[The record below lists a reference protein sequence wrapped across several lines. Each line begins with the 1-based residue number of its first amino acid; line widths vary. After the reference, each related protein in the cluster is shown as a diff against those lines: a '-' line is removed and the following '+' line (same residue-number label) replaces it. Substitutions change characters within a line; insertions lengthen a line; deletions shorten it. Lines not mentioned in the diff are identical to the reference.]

1 MGNCFSGEDKK
12 GKEAVYKASPE
23 AAQETSAAAGSAGT
37 AAAKAA
43 GTPVKPS
50 SKSTNLILEKE
61 TEDVQE
67 LYEIGKVLGRGQF
80 GTARLATEKATGVKY
95 ACKTISK
102 RKLRNKDDIEDVKR
116 EIQIMHHLAG
126 HPNIVTMKDTF
137 EDKNN
142 IHLITELC
150 AGGEL
155 FDRITARGHYSE
167 KDAATLV
174 RTMVSVVA
182 HCHHMGVMHRD
193 LKPENFLMA
202 DETEAAELKATDF
215 GLSVYLQSDKNLTE
229 LVGSAFYVAP
239 EVLRRHYYKE
249 ADIWSCGV
257 ILYILLSGVPPFYG
271 ETEQQIFEAI
281 LRGRLDLQS
290 DPWPQ
295 ITPAAKDCVKKMLV
309 QDPKQRATADQIL
322 QHEWMR
328 VNGVASDKPLDN
340 AIATRIKKFANLNK
354 LKKEAMKVMAKNIAP
369 DEVTGLREVFKNIDK
384 DSSGTITVEEMR
396 EAMKEQ
402 GNAAV
407 EAEMMA
413 LIEGADLDG
422 DGVIDYE
429 EFLAATVQLN
439 KLNKEENLRAAF
451 EHFDADNSGY
461 ITREELQSSL
471 SKVEGLSS
479 EQVEVILQDVDKDN
493 DGKIDYEEFCQMM
506 LKDDDQKPVRG
517 GLNFPG
523 EAS

>member
-1 MGNCFSGEDKK
+1 MGNCFSSGEKK
-12 GKEAVYKASPE
+12 PAAEPAKPPASPPKP
-23 AAQETSAAAGSAGT
+23 AAA
-37 AAAKAA
+37 AAAPTSSAPAKKAE
-43 GTPVKPS
+43 
-50 SKSTNLILEKE
+50 KSVNLILNKE
-61 TEDVQE
+61 TPDVQS

-80 GTARLATEKATGVKY
+80 GTARLATEKATGEKY

-126 HPNIVTMKDTF
+126 HPNIVTMKDSF
-137 EDKNN
+137 EDKHN

-202 DETEAAELKATDF
+202 DESEEAELKATDF
-215 GLSVYLQSDKNLTE
+215 GLSVYLQSDKRLND

-239 EVLRRHYYKE
+239 EVLRRNYFKE

-281 LRGRLDLQS
+281 LRGKLDLQS
-290 DPWPQ
+290 EPWPK
-295 ITPAAKDCVKKMLV
+295 ISKEAKDCLKKMLV
-309 QDPKQRATADQIL
+309 ADPKQRATADQIL

-340 AIATRIKKFANLNK
+340 AVATRIKKFSNLNR
-354 LKKEAMKVMAKNIAP
+354 LKKQAMKVMAQNIAP
-369 DEVTGLREVFKNIDK
+369 DEVTGLKELFKNIDK
-384 DSSGTITVEEMR
+384 DHSGTITVEEMR
-396 EAMKEQ
+396 GGHERTGQ
-402 GNAAV
+402 RG
-407 EAEMMA
+407 
-413 LIEGADLDG
+413 
-422 DGVIDYE
+422 
-429 EFLAATVQLN
+429 
-439 KLNKEENLRAAF
+439 
-451 EHFDADNSGY
+451 
-461 ITREELQSSL
+461 
-471 SKVEGLSS
+471 
-479 EQVEVILQDVDKDN
+479 
-493 DGKIDYEEFCQMM
+493 
-506 LKDDDQKPVRG
+506 RG
-517 GLNFPG
+517 GRDDG
-523 EAS
+523 SH